1 MDKLILLCLT
11 FLARTNSKSAP
22 VPSTEAL
29 LTGLPKLIH
38 LQTAVPFSLE
48 YPTTWV
54 TGDSGFFFN
63 CPPLSSCRFSPGM
76 QDYSAVEH
84 LGLQH
89 SVTEALGSHTAVAYW
104 QGAVQS
110 GTTRKADMLTTAW
123 SKKMRTSAC
132 VWWARMRGGKEG
144 VLGIVPSR
152 AVDESVGRFKGRHF
166 ANSEAVVLIPPPLF
180 FVHLN
185 EKSCCVEWEQGQERS
200 DSAG

>member
-1 MDKLILLCLT
+1 
-11 FLARTNSKSAP
+11 
-22 VPSTEAL
+22 
-29 LTGLPKLIH
+29 
-38 LQTAVPFSLE
+38 
-48 YPTTWV
+48 
-54 TGDSGFFFN
+54 
-63 CPPLSSCRFSPGM
+63 M